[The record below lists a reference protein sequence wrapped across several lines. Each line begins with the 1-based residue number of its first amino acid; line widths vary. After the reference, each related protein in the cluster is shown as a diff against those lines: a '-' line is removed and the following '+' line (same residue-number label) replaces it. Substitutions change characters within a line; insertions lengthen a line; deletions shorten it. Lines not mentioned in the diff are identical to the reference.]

1 MARMGLVAIMAIM
14 SEEAP
19 CERVADAVLRLAH
32 FLNDHHGAL
41 SDAQA
46 AELLALGAC
55 LWRRSVELGDT
66 SPEIDAAIATK
77 Q

>member
-1 MARMGLVAIMAIM
+1 MAQMGLVAIMAIM

-19 CERVADAVLRLAH
+19 SERVADAVLRLAR
-32 FLNDHHGAL
+32 FLSDHHGEL
-41 SDAQA
+41 NDAQA
-46 AELLALGAC
+46 ADLLALGAC

-66 SPEIDAAIATK
+66 APEIDSAIAAK